1 MTEKRSILETVKRL
15 ILVILTVGAIA
26 LVGLSLLQSWN
37 QPQIQSRLELYQTN
51 LLLHAAEWQGE
62 NSSSSNLTAA
72 RTTLVGDEPFK
83 AALKQYQEAQ
93 QSAKT
98 SLEKKLQELANPE
111 LKPVNRQQ
119 LPTEINGLK
128 RLSAEL
134 GVRLGLLQVQDGR
147 TDTAIATWEDVIKG
161 ENDKNSADESAKT
174 AKVLLALWS
183 NPAQLLPNAQPQ
195 IQKHLDGW
203 FRYRALSQLY
213 QLQERFEELRSLQA
227 SEQFI
232 AEQAVGK
239 LAIVTGIPG
248 LGFLI
253 GIGLLVFL
261 GIQWLVSR
269 KQLDPAN
276 SASGPI
282 LLRNG
287 NLAWDTPWDGETI
300 WEVLVF
306 GFFFVGQILIPLLVP
321 LALAFLQLNPTTFDA
336 RTKAFYILA
345 NYVLLATGGISVLFL
360 CIKPFLPLPE
370 GWFRVKLGGS
380 WFLWGLG
387 GYFVALPLVIL
398 VSLINQQIWQGKGG
412 SNPILPIALESKD
425 GIALAVFFAT
435 ASIAAPIFEEIIFR
449 GFLLPSLTR
458 YLPVW
463 GAIALSGFV
472 FAIAHLNA
480 SEVLPLATLGIILG
494 FVYTRSRNLLAPM
507 LLHSLWNS
515 GTLLSLFILGS
526 GTN

>member
-1 MTEKRSILETVKRL
+1 MTEKRSILDIVKRL
-15 ILVILTVGAIA
+15 ILAILTAGAIA
-26 LVGLSLLQSWN
+26 LVGLSLLESWN

-51 LLLHAAEWQGE
+51 LLLHAAEWQAE

-72 RTTLVGDEPFK
+72 RTTLIGEEPFK

-98 SLEKKLQELANPE
+98 SLDQKLQEVASPE
-111 LKPVNRQQ
+111 SQQ
-119 LPTEINGLK
+119 LNTKQLQAEIDNLQ

-134 GVRLGLLQVQDGR
+134 GVRSGLLQVQNGEIDR
-147 TDTAIATWEDVIKG
+147 ALETWQDVIKRDSSKIST
-161 ENDKNSADESAKT
+161 NTSAEIS
-174 AKVLLALWS
+174 KVLVALWS
-183 NPAQLLPNAQPQ
+183 DPAQLLPKAQPQ

-203 FRYRALSQLY
+203 FRYKALSQLY
-213 QLQERFEELRSLQA
+213 RLQERSEELRSLQA
-227 SEQFI
+227 SEQI
-232 AEQAVGK
+232 AAQKAIEK

-248 LGFLI
+248 VGFLI
-253 GIGLLVFL
+253 GIGILVFL
-261 GIQWLVSR
+261 GIQWLISF
-269 KQLDPAN
+269 KQSNRATPGN
-276 SASGPI
+276 GPI

-287 NLAWDTPWDGETI
+287 NLAWDTPWDGETV
-300 WEVLVF
+300 WQVLVL
-306 GFFFVGQILIPLLVP
+306 GFFFVGQILIPYFLLP
-321 LALAFLQLNPTTFDA
+321 LALAAFKLNPGVFDA

-345 NYVLLATGGISVLFL
+345 SYVLLAAGGLSVLYL
-360 CIKPFLPLPE
+360 SIKPFFPLSE
-370 GWFRVKLGGS
+370 GWFRVKLGGN

-398 VSLINQQIWQGKGG
+398 VSLINQQLWQGKGG

-425 GIALAVFFAT
+425 GVALAVFFAT
-435 ASIAAPIFEEIIFR
+435 ASIAAPVFEEIMFR

-463 GAIALSGFV
+463 GAIAASGFL
-472 FAIAHLNA
+472 FAIAHLNV
-480 SEVLPLATLGIILG
+480 SEVLPLATLGMVLG

-515 GTLLSLFILGS
+515 GTLLSLFVLGS
-526 GTN
+526 GS